1 LLTLLE
7 REIMLGS
14 IARFLRD
21 EEGATAIE
29 YGIIAGLMA
38 IILIGIFSETTGIG
52 KALIDM
58 FNYIGGKLPKAGST
72 TPT

>member
-1 LLTLLE
+1 
-7 REIMLGS
+7 MLSS
-14 IARFLRD
+14 IARFWRD

-58 FNYIGGKLPKAGST
+58 FAYIGGKLPTKD
-72 TPT
+72 

>member
-38 IILIGIFSETTGIG
+38 IILIGIFSETSGIG

-58 FNYIGGKLPKAGST
+58 FSYIGGKLPTKD
-72 TPT
+72 

>member
-1 LLTLLE
+1 
-7 REIMLGS
+7 MLSS
-14 IARFLRD
+14 ITRFLRD

-38 IILIGIFSETTGIG
+38 IILIGIFSETSGIG

-58 FNYIGGKLPKAGST
+58 FGYIGGKLPTK
-72 TPT
+72 

>member
-1 LLTLLE
+1 MLTLLE

-38 IILIGIFSETTGIG
+38 IILIGIFSESSGIG

-72 TPT
+72 TPA